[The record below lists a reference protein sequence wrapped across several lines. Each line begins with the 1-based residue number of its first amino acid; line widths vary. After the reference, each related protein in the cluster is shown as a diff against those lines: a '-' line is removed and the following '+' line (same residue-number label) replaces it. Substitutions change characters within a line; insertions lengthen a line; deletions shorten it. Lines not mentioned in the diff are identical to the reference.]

1 MPVLHAF
8 RLMVVPIIIS
18 QIMVLIYNLAD
29 TFYVGRANNPYMVAA
44 ASLIL
49 PVFNITLSLACE

>member
-1 MPVLHAF
+1 
-8 RLMVVPIIIS
+8 MVVPIIIS